1 MPELAEVEY
10 FRKKWNVGLAHK
22 IVSIHLQPKKRV
34 FRQTSTTL
42 LTRKIRGRSFR
53 SSHAHG
59 KQMLFRFGSDAWLGI
74 HLGMTG
80 RLLAASSLHRPSSSD
95 HLILRTAS
103 HSLIFRDP
111 RLFGRVRF
119 AVSPRPPSWWSSL
132 PPPIQS
138 PKFTVPYLRKICA
151 RRARSP
157 LKALL
162 LMQQFF
168 PGIGN
173 WMADEILWQTKL
185 CPRTL
190 SGVLSSASIAQL
202 HQRLRQICRT
212 SLRLIGHDYS
222 DPPKTWL
229 YRHRWRSGGYCPRC
243 QRRLSRA
250 PIGGRTTCWCPAC
263 QPSTP
268 LPLATPDC

>member
-10 FRKKWNVGLAHK
+10 FRKKWNPGLAQK
-22 IVSIHLQPKKRV
+22 ITSVHLHAEKRV
-34 FRQTSTTL
+34 FRETSTSL
-42 LTRKIRGRSFR
+42 LARKIRGRPFR

-59 KQMLFRFGSDAWLGI
+59 KQMLFRFGSDAWLGL

-80 RLLAASSLHRPSSSD
+80 RLLSASSAHQPRSHD
-95 HLILRTAS
+95 HLVLRTAS

-119 AVSPRPPSWWSSL
+119 ALSPRAPPWWSQL
-132 PPPIQS
+132 PPPIHS
-138 PKFTVPYLRKICA
+138 PKFTAAYLRKICA

-173 WMADEILWQTKL
+173 WMADEVLWQALL
-185 CPRTL
+185 CPRTPPGRL
-190 SGVLSSASIAQL
+190 SPKSISLL
-202 HQRLRQICRT
+202 HTRLRQICRI

-222 DPPKTWL
+222 NPPRTWL
-229 YRHRWRSGGYCPRC
+229 YRHRWRPGGSCPRC
-243 QRRLSRA
+243 HRRLSRA
-250 PIGGRTTCWCPAC
+250 PIGGRTTCWCPTC
-263 QPSTP
+263 QPPTP
-268 LPLATPDC
+268 LPRATPAC